1 MEDIAWKLID
11 KYFTDNPYN
20 LVAHHLDSYNDF
32 IDVGIKKVIKD
43 SNPLRFIEKLD
54 RTGSSERDPYELK
67 MYLGGRDGTQVFQ
80 SKPIIYDD
88 DKMDDVKLM
97 YPNLARLRNMTYG
110 VSIYYDIVI
119 DMFYYSNGAK
129 VENTI
134 TLDRVFMCKIPIML
148 HSNMCVLNSLNK
160 ENRYNM
166 GECRHDFGG
175 YFIIDGKEKVVVG
188 QEKFADNMMYI
199 KKHASD
205 SKYLCSAEVRSVSED
220 PSKPI
225 RTSSVNL
232 VGPSP
237 KFSNLNIVVMVPN
250 VRIPVPLFILMRA
263 LGVISDKEIIEYCLL
278 DLDANEH
285 LVDVFIPSVH
295 DADKVFSQEAALHY
309 IKEFTKRR
317 TVNGTLEILMDFFLP
332 HVGTRNFIDK
342 AYFVGHMVNKL
353 LRVHTNVDAP
363 TDRDNFM
370 YKRVDLTG
378 ELMFQLF
385 REFYL
390 LQKAEFEK
398 RVDEEFYYSAEK
410 SSPYINDFPSLV
422 ETNHNAFFRPNVLES
437 GIRKAFKGKWGA
449 TERTTKVGVVQDL
462 NRLSYN
468 SYISQLR
475 KFNLPL
481 DPLQAHPR
489 EEL

>member
-205 SKYLCSAEVRSVSED
+205 SKYFVFCRGAFGFRR
-220 PSKPI
+220 PI
-225 RTSSVNL
+225 
-232 VGPSP
+232 
-237 KFSNLNIVVMVPN
+237 
-250 VRIPVPLFILMRA
+250 
-263 LGVISDKEIIEYCLL
+263 
-278 DLDANEH
+278 
-285 LVDVFIPSVH
+285 
-295 DADKVFSQEAALHY
+295 
-309 IKEFTKRR
+309 
-317 TVNGTLEILMDFFLP
+317 
-332 HVGTRNFIDK
+332 
-342 AYFVGHMVNKL
+342 
-353 LRVHTNVDAP
+353 
-363 TDRDNFM
+363 
-370 YKRVDLTG
+370 
-378 ELMFQLF
+378 
-385 REFYL
+385 
-390 LQKAEFEK
+390 
-398 RVDEEFYYSAEK
+398 
-410 SSPYINDFPSLV
+410 
-422 ETNHNAFFRPNVLES
+422 
-437 GIRKAFKGKWGA
+437 
-449 TERTTKVGVVQDL
+449 
-462 NRLSYN
+462 
-468 SYISQLR
+468 
-475 KFNLPL
+475 
-481 DPLQAHPR
+481 
-489 EEL
+489 